1 MAHTGQFTPTQ
12 LINDI
17 VSVLPLLDVMFLR
30 ETCREIRALIPPL
43 ELPLNE
49 APEPKLWALYRCKP
63 REYICARYERTGTS
77 ISEMRAMA
85 EMLGIEPALFQAYH
99 EARYGSKLPPLN
111 HKNDDKYRISALEG
125 AVLSGSLSKVRLVAS
140 QMLDLLYDDRY
151 PYDIRHISHRSADVC
166 SRISDR
172 TEHLLAHHRSIPAIL
187 SGVAIKHGYV
197 DICKYLLEVFLLLH
211 ESFYVWRR
219 GGRKRIYEVYEYAMN
234 CFRKPDDNADT
245 IIQRNRNAQAVDMGC
260 IEPSAVM
267 GYVISVAAQMGLEDV
282 CLQIHPDLRSD
293 IFAGAV
299 SGGHY
304 DLAWHYS
311 DSVRW
316 PHRVGCAGIL
326 HLIREHMNP
335 KCDWRDLR
343 YNMYCCDIKCLMRL
357 YILAFLDDSVLSKL
371 TTRARISISRQL
383 ENLLREATFIGSLS
397 VVKIVLEKA
406 EFMDEVLHSPSY
418 LFNRPLD
425 DACGDS
431 HDRARRERS
440 CINALL
446 VAYLQKM
453 RADGHHF
460 WRDDIFEKLT
470 QPKNQ

>member
-1 MAHTGQFTPTQ
+1 MAYTGQFTPMQ

-49 APEPKLWALYRCKP
+49 APEPKLRALYRCKP

-85 EMLGIEPALFQAYH
+85 GMLGIKPALFQVYH
-99 EARYGSKLPPLN
+99 EARYGHELPPLN
-111 HKNDDKYRISALEG
+111 HMDDDKYRISALEG

-166 SRISDR
+166 SRISHR
-172 TEHLLAHHRSIPAIL
+172 TVHVLAHKRLIPAVL

-211 ESFYVWRR
+211 ESI
-219 GGRKRIYEVYEYAMN
+219 GRWWHKNRTRKCEYYEYAMN
-234 CFRKPDDNADT
+234 RFRKPDDNADT
-245 IIQRNRNAQAVDMGC
+245 IIQRNRNARSVDMGA
-260 IEPSAVM
+260 IEPTAVV
-267 GYVISVAAQMGLEDV
+267 GHVIRRAAQIGLEDV
-282 CLQIHPDLRSD
+282 CLQIHPDLRSS

-299 SGGHY
+299 DGGHY
-304 DLAWHYS
+304 DLAWRYS
-311 DSVRW
+311 DSVCW

-335 KCDWRDLR
+335 NCDWRELR
-343 YNMYCCDIKCLMRL
+343 FSMYCCDIKCLMRL
-357 YILAFLDDSVLSKL
+357 YILAFLDDSMLNKR
-371 TTRARISISRQL
+371 TRSTRISISSQL
-383 ENLLREATFIGSLS
+383 ENLLCEATFIGSLS
-397 VVKIVLEKA
+397 VVKMVLEKA
-406 EFMDEVLHSPSY
+406 EFMGEFLESAAR
-418 LFNRPLD
+418 LFNCPLID

-431 HDRARRERS
+431 HEHAERERS
-440 CINALL
+440 CINTLL

-453 RADGHHF
+453 RADGHLLF
-460 WRDDIFEKLT
+460 WRAHIFE
-470 QPKNQ
+470 N